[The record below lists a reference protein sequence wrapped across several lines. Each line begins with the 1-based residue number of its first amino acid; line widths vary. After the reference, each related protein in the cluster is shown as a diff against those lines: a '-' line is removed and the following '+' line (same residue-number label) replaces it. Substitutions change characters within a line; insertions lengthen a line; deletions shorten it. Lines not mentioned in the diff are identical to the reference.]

1 VAGTVIKAYIYTA
14 KPLRA
19 LWAYAIPSMMRNYAM
34 PQEITHLDHPIDV
47 MYLIH
52 KAIRAEAR
60 RTRQAAE
67 QLEIGGNFKTFMNA
81 FYQWA
86 TALGYH
92 EEAEYHY
99 LIPHLSQS
107 LPARHNQTGHKAL
120 LEGLEALQICLHEE
134 LGRTIVIPRTRR
146 QLFGKVINL
155 LIAQADLL
163 EEEEDTLLPVIRR
176 QMRPEQQ
183 LEIARRLLFDSDSED
198 ARWMLDWMEQ
208 HLSEAER
215 QALASL
221 VMRFDELDADSPPEV
236 ATSASGSQLPPDVE
250 LESAALA
257 VPAGFDHPIDV
268 MVLLHKALDV
278 DAWRAESIAEHLA
291 VGETFEHFIEAF
303 TSWMRALNF
312 HADMEDAHMTP
323 LLPNSPLARDNEAGH
338 ARLAQRAEDIQRHL
352 QELKHQTVTTRTRRR
367 LYGQVVALRIDQ
379 DDHFEEEVDLV
390 LPLLREHL
398 TMEQQLEVVAHLL
411 HDANASGSEAGWV
424 LDWLLHDLTG
434 TERQALASLTAQLS
448 EKTQIS

>member
-1 VAGTVIKAYIYTA
+1 
-14 KPLRA
+14 
-19 LWAYAIPSMMRNYAM
+19 M

-67 QLEIGGNFKTFMNA
+67 QLEIGGNFKTFINA

-92 EEAEYHY
+92 EETEYKY

-107 LPARHNQTGHKAL
+107 LPARHNKTGHKEL
-120 LEGLEALQICLHEE
+120 LEGLEELQICLHEE
-134 LGRTIVIPRTRR
+134 LGRTIVIPRTQR

-183 LEIARRLLFDSDSED
+183 LEIIRRLLLDPDSED
-198 ARWMLDWMEQ
+198 DRWMLDWMEQ
-208 HLSEAER
+208 HLSETER
-215 QALASL
+215 QVLASL
-221 VMRFDELDADSPPEV
+221 VARFDELDAPPLPE
-236 ATSASGSQLPPDVE
+236 AASASASGSRLPADVE

-257 VPAGFDHPIDV
+257 TPTGFDHPIDI
-268 MVLLHKALDV
+268 MMLLHKALNV
-278 DAWRAESIAEHLA
+278 DAWRAETIAEHLE

-303 TSWMRALNF
+303 ESWMRALNF

-323 LLPNSPLARDNEAGH
+323 LLPDSPLARDNEAGH
-338 ARLAQRAEDIQRHL
+338 ARLAQRAEEIQRHL
-352 QELKHQTVTTRTRRR
+352 QELEHQTVTTRTRRR

-398 TMEQQLEVVAHLL
+398 TMEQQLEVVSHLL
-411 HDANASGSEAGWV
+411 HDTHASGSETGWV
-424 LDWLLHDLTG
+424 LEWLSHDLTD
-434 TERQALASLTAQLS
+434 TERQSLVGFRQLIDPPS
-448 EKTQIS
+448 QLVT

>member
-1 VAGTVIKAYIYTA
+1 
-14 KPLRA
+14 
-19 LWAYAIPSMMRNYAM
+19 M
-34 PQEITHLDHPIDV
+34 PQEITNLDHPIDV

-92 EEAEYHY
+92 EEAEYKY

-107 LPARHNQTGHKAL
+107 LPTRHNETGHKEL

-134 LGRTIVIPRTRR
+134 LGRTIVIPRTQR

-176 QMRPEQQ
+176 QMRPELQ
-183 LEIARRLLFDSDSED
+183 LAITRRLLLDPDSED
-198 ARWMLDWMEQ
+198 ERWMLDWMEQ
-208 HLSEAER
+208 HLSERER
-215 QALASL
+215 QVLASL
-221 VMRFDELDADSPPEV
+221 VARFDDIDSCSSLEADS
-236 ATSASGSQLPPDVE
+236 ASTSSSRQPTDIE
-250 LESAALA
+250 LESTVLA
-257 VPAGFDHPIDV
+257 VPMGFDHPIDV
-268 MVLLHKALDV
+268 MALLHKALNV
-278 DAWRAESIAEHLA
+278 DAWRTETIAEHLEI
-291 VGETFEHFIEAF
+291 GETFDYFIEAF
-303 TSWMRALNF
+303 ESWMRALDF

-323 LLPNSPLARDNEAGH
+323 HLPDSPLARDNEAGH
-338 ARLAQRAEDIQRHL
+338 ARLAQRAEVIQRYL
-352 QELKHQTVTTRTRRR
+352 QQLEHQTVTTRTRRR

-379 DDHFEEEVDLV
+379 DDHFEEEVELV

-398 TMEQQLEVVAHLL
+398 TTKQQLEVVSHLL
-411 HDANASGSEAGWV
+411 HDPHASGSEAGWV
-424 LDWLLHDLTG
+424 LDWLSHDLMD
-434 TERQALASLTAQLS
+434 TERQCLTSLTAQLP

>member
-1 VAGTVIKAYIYTA
+1 
-14 KPLRA
+14 
-19 LWAYAIPSMMRNYAM
+19 M
-34 PQEITHLDHPIDV
+34 PQEITHLNHPIDV

-67 QLEIGGNFKTFMNA
+67 QLEIGSNFKTFINA

-92 EEAEYHY
+92 EEAEYKY

-107 LPARHNQTGHKAL
+107 LPARHNETGHKEL
-120 LEGLEALQICLHEE
+120 LEGLEELQICLHEE
-134 LGRTIVIPRTRR
+134 LGRTIVIPRTQR

-183 LEIARRLLFDSDSED
+183 LEITRRLLLDPDSED
-198 ARWMLDWMEQ
+198 ERWMLDWMEQ
-208 HLSEAER
+208 HLSETER
-215 QALASL
+215 QVLASL
-221 VMRFDELDADSPPEV
+221 VARFDELDASPPPEP
-236 ATSASGSQLPPDVE
+236 ATSASGSQLPADIE
-250 LESAALA
+250 LESAAFA
-257 VPAGFDHPIDV
+257 APAGFDHPIDV
-268 MVLLHKALDV
+268 MVILHKALNV
-278 DAWRAESIAEHLA
+278 DAWRAETIAEHLE
-291 VGETFEHFIEAF
+291 VGETFEQFIEAF
-303 TSWMRALNF
+303 ESWMRALSF

-323 LLPNSPLARDNEAGH
+323 LLPDSPLARDNEAGH
-338 ARLAQRAEDIQRHL
+338 VRLAQHGEEIQRHL
-352 QELKHQTVTTRTRRR
+352 QELEHQTVTTRTRRR

-398 TMEQQLEVVAHLL
+398 TTEQQLEVVSHLL
-411 HDANASGSEAGWV
+411 HDTHASGSEASWV
-424 LDWLLHDLTG
+424 LDWLSHDLTD
-434 TERQALASLTAQLS
+434 TERQSLASLTAQLP
-448 EKTQIS
+448 EKRDKALGAVPLMTPPE

>member
-1 VAGTVIKAYIYTA
+1 
-14 KPLRA
+14 
-19 LWAYAIPSMMRNYAM
+19 M
-34 PQEITHLDHPIDV
+34 PQEIISLDHPIDV

-92 EEAEYHY
+92 EEAEYKY

-107 LPARHNQTGHKAL
+107 LPARHNETGHKAL
-120 LEGLEALQICLHEE
+120 LEGLEALQGCLHEE
-134 LGRTIVIPRTRR
+134 LGRSIVIPRTQR

-163 EEEEDTLLPVIRR
+163 EEEEDILLPVIRR

-183 LEIARRLLFDSDSED
+183 LAITRCLLLDPDSED
-198 ARWMLDWMEQ
+198 DRWMLDWMEQ
-208 HLSEAER
+208 HLSETER
-215 QALASL
+215 QVLASL
-221 VMRFDELDADSPPEV
+221 VARFDDMDASPPPE
-236 ATSASGSQLPPDVE
+236 AASSRLSADVE
-250 LESAALA
+250 LGSAALA
-257 VPAGFDHPIDV
+257 APTGFDHPIDV
-268 MVLLHKALDV
+268 MMLLHKALSV
-278 DAWRAESIAEHLA
+278 DAWHTETMAEHLG
-291 VGETFEHFIEAF
+291 VGETFEPFVEAF
-303 TSWMRALNF
+303 EIWMRALSF

-323 LLPNSPLARDNEAGH
+323 LLPDSPLARDNEAGH

-352 QELKHQTVTTRTRRR
+352 QQLEHQTVMTRTRRR

-398 TMEQQLEVVAHLL
+398 TTEQQLVVVSHLL
-411 HDANASGSEAGWV
+411 HDTHASGSEAGWV
-424 LDWLLHDLTG
+424 LDWLSHDLTD
-434 TERQALASLTAQLS
+434 TERHSLASLAAQLP
-448 EKTQIS
+448 EITQVS

>member
-1 VAGTVIKAYIYTA
+1 
-14 KPLRA
+14 
-19 LWAYAIPSMMRNYAM
+19 M

-67 QLEIGGNFKTFMNA
+67 QLEIGGNFKSFMNA

-92 EEAEYHY
+92 EEAEYQY
-99 LIPHLSQS
+99 LIPQLSQS
-107 LPARHNQTGHKAL
+107 LPTRHNGTGHKAL
-120 LEGLEALQICLHEE
+120 LEGLEELQSCLHEE
-134 LGRTIVIPRTRR
+134 LGRTIVIPRTQR

-163 EEEEDTLLPVIRR
+163 EEEEDTLLPMIRR

-183 LEIARRLLFDSDSED
+183 LAIARRLLLDSDSED
-198 ARWMLDWMEQ
+198 ERWMLDWMEQ
-208 HLSEAER
+208 HLSETER
-215 QALASL
+215 QVLASL
-221 VMRFDELDADSPPEV
+221 VARFDDMDSSPPPSE
-236 ATSASGSQLPPDVE
+236 AASPSASSAQLPSDVE

-257 VPAGFDHPIDV
+257 ALTGFDHPIDI
-268 MVLLHKALDV
+268 MILLHKALRV
-278 DAWRAESIAEHLA
+278 DAWRAETIAEHLE
-291 VGETFEHFIEAF
+291 VGETFEPFIEAF
-303 TSWMRALNF
+303 ESWMRALSF
-312 HADMEDAHMTP
+312 HADMEDAHMTT
-323 LLPNSPLARDNEAGH
+323 LLPDSPLARDNEAGH
-338 ARLAQRAEDIQRHL
+338 ASLSQRAEEIQRHL
-352 QELKHQTVTTRTRRR
+352 QQLEHQTVTTRTRRR

-398 TMEQQLEVVAHLL
+398 TMEQQLKVVSHLL
-411 HDANASGSEAGWV
+411 HDTHASGSEAGWV
-424 LDWLLHDLTG
+424 LDWLSHDLTD
-434 TERQALASLTAQLS
+434 TERQSLARLVTQLP

>member
-1 VAGTVIKAYIYTA
+1 
-14 KPLRA
+14 
-19 LWAYAIPSMMRNYAM
+19 M
-34 PQEITHLDHPIDV
+34 PQELTHLDHPIDV

-67 QLEIGGNFKTFMNA
+67 QLEIGGNFKTFINA

-92 EEAEYHY
+92 EEAEYKY

-107 LPARHNQTGHKAL
+107 LPARHNETGHKEL
-120 LEGLEALQICLHEE
+120 LEGLEELQICLHEE
-134 LGRTIVIPRTRR
+134 LGRTIVIPRTQR

-183 LEIARRLLFDSDSED
+183 LEITRRLLLDPDSED
-198 ARWMLDWMEQ
+198 ERWMLDWMEQ
-208 HLSEAER
+208 HLSETER
-215 QALASL
+215 QVLASL
-221 VMRFDELDADSPPEV
+221 VARFAELDASPPPEP
-236 ATSASGSQLPPDVE
+236 ATSASGSQLPADVE
-250 LESAALA
+250 LESAACA
-257 VPAGFDHPIDV
+257 APAGFDHPIDV
-268 MVLLHKALDV
+268 MVLLHKALNV
-278 DAWRAESIAEHLA
+278 DAWRAETIAEHLE
-291 VGETFEHFIEAF
+291 VGETFEQFIEAF
-303 TSWMRALNF
+303 ESWMRALSF

-323 LLPNSPLARDNEAGH
+323 LLPDSPLARDNEAGH
-338 ARLAQRAEDIQRHL
+338 ARLAQRGEAIQRYL
-352 QELKHQTVTTRTRRR
+352 QGLEHQTVTTRTRRR

-398 TMEQQLEVVAHLL
+398 TMEQQLEVVSYLL
-411 HDANASGSEAGWV
+411 HDTQASGSEAGWV
-424 LDWLLHDLTG
+424 LEWLSHDLTDN
-434 TERQALASLTAQLS
+434 ERQSLAGLTAQLP
-448 EKTQIS
+448 EKRDKALGAVLLITPPE